1 MQSFGVSPKPQA
13 RRACSFCGSAT
24 NKIDNEHVWGKWYS
38 RWLYEAGVI
47 QNGTELQ
54 ALRGP
59 IGDLAEAG
67 RAQGVNLKIRRT
79 CQACNGGWMSDLE
92 EDAKAIFIPNLI
104 VRGPTKLSPYDQ
116 LDLAAWATM
125 LAMEFDLSVT
135 AGRSTF
141 FQAAE
146 RDWLRVTRTPPAR
159 TTIWLG
165 KHMAHELLAWAFGS
179 DLSWNLPT
187 KGTESPTATG
197 YVLTFTIGLAVI
209 QVLSHRLPPNHHPVS
224 NPTLATPGVFNQ
236 IWPVLERLHYN
247 PPEAFNRDE
256 LTLITSRW
264 ASVTTPVIA

>member
-104 VRGPTKLSPYDQ
+104 VRGPTSYPPTINSIWRL
-116 LDLAAWATM
+116 
-125 LAMEFDLSVT
+125 
-135 AGRSTF
+135 GRPCSQWSSTC
-141 FQAAE
+141 
-146 RDWLRVTRTPPAR
+146 R
-159 TTIWLG
+159 
-165 KHMAHELLAWAFGS
+165 
-179 DLSWNLPT
+179 
-187 KGTESPTATG
+187 
-197 YVLTFTIGLAVI
+197 
-209 QVLSHRLPPNHHPVS
+209 
-224 NPTLATPGVFNQ
+224 
-236 IWPVLERLHYN
+236 
-247 PPEAFNRDE
+247 
-256 LTLITSRW
+256 
-264 ASVTTPVIA
+264 